1 MRGRRRRLRGA
12 VRLADHAQA
21 ARRRPALQRVRAGRA
36 PRAHAPRARARRRTA
51 VLLVHARQ
59 LHAALGAPAAD
70 LFT

>member
-12 VRLADHAQA
+12 LRLADHAQA

-36 PRAHAPRARARRRTA
+36 PRARARRRA